1 MPPARAFWPSVALV
15 LLAHGAALT
24 LLVREPGTRPGVSG
38 VPQAA
43 GAPVLQVR
51 PVVLAA
57 RGAVPPEA
65 AAAAREPPA
74 AAGADRPLR
83 SARSADTRTADP
95 VAPPRA
101 PVPDARTVPPPAA
114 PQPAA
119 APAYLA
125 RGELTAPALLLSDV
139 QVPFPDDVEGIVDL
153 KVRVSL
159 FVEADGSVARVR
171 LDTPG
176 VHPAFV
182 RTVTEAFAGARFEP
196 GRVGDQPVRALV
208 RLEVEF
214 HAPSGRR
221 KA

>member
-1 MPPARAFWPSVALV
+1 MPPGRAFWPSVALV
-15 LLAHGAALT
+15 LLAHAAALT
-24 LLVREPGTRPGVSG
+24 LLAPAPSARPGASG
-38 VPQAA
+38 LPQSA

-57 RGAVPPEA
+57 RGAEPAAPPE
-65 AAAAREPPA
+65 PTV
-74 AAGADRPLR
+74 AAGADRPLPPAP
-83 SARSADTRTADP
+83 SPEARTAAP
-95 VAPPRA
+95 AEPPRA
-101 PVPDARTVPPPAA
+101 AIPKARAAAEPAA
-114 PQPAA
+114 P
-119 APAYLA
+119 PAYLA
-125 RGELTAPALLLSDV
+125 RGELTAPAQLLSDV

-182 RTVTEAFAGARFEP
+182 RTITEAFGGARFEP
-196 GRVGDQPVRALV
+196 GRLGDQPVRALV